1 MISRL
6 DRRQSRLLAL
16 LLFNLTLLSAVAAI
30 VLPAFLM
37 NRHFDERIKAMQ
49 DQLEVYQRVARHSAQ
64 YQAKYQRLQRVRR
77 QDRRYLQSDT
87 ESLATAE
94 LQRIVKQ
101 MIAGNQGEILSTQ
114 VMQAT
119 EEQGFTRISI
129 RVRMKSR
136 LQEMVKIFYAM
147 ESRKPYLFV
156 EDVIIR
162 SRQVARRR
170 LPSNKAIAEAM
181 AQLDVDFQLSGYMRA
196 DPS

>member
-6 DRRQSRLLAL
+6 DRGQSRLLAL
-16 LLFNLTLLSAVAAI
+16 LLFNLTLVLAVAAI
-30 VLPAFLM
+30 VLPALLM
-37 NRHFDERIKAMQ
+37 NRHFDELIEAMQ
-49 DQLEVYQRVARHSAQ
+49 DQLEVYQRVARHSGQ
-64 YQAKYQRLQRVRR
+64 YQAKYQQLQRVRQ

-114 VMQAT
+114 VMQTT
-119 EEQGFTRISI
+119 EEQGFTRVSI
-129 RVRMKSR
+129 RIRMKSR
-136 LQEMVKIFYAM
+136 LEEMVKIFHAM
-147 ESRKPYLFV
+147 ESGKPYLFV

-170 LPSNKAIAEAM
+170 LPSNKEIGEAM
-181 AQLDVDFQLSGYMRA
+181 AQLDIDFQLSGYMRA
-196 DPS
+196 DQS